1 MGRTAVARRGLT
13 SLHTKAL
20 EVELSDEKPDEAPD
34 IYCDGVQ
41 IGSTPFDIMI
51 ELQRRPPGLPT
62 PADAKPVRVGT
73 VRMSLEHAK
82 VFAIVLTKNLKGYED
97 QTGQAIP
104 MHPDLARQLGISKAE
119 DW

>member
-1 MGRTAVARRGLT
+1 MA
-13 SLHTKAL
+13 
-20 EVELSDEKPDEAPD
+20 DEKHDEAPD

-41 IGSTPFDIMI
+41 IASTPFDVMI

-62 PADAKPVRVGT
+62 PPDAKPVRVGT

-82 VFAIVLTKNLKGYED
+82 VLAIILRKNLKAYED
-97 QTGQAIP
+97 QTGPIP
-104 MHPDLARQLGISKAE
+104 LHSDHARALGISKAE